1 MGKNSEKIA
10 SNLITANYDSLIGT
24 IRSLVETARHS
35 AARSVNA
42 LMTATYW
49 EIGRRIVEF
58 EQRGEKRAGYG
69 QELLKR
75 LARDLTAKFGRGF
88 GVDNLEL
95 FRAFYLTF
103 PPRQISETASR
114 ISESSVR
121 NFRGAGRSG
130 AKSESL
136 IRILSP
142 AELAEA
148 FPLSWTHYIH
158 LIRRSRSPEA
168 RKFYEAEALRGG
180 WSVRQ
185 LDRQMASLFYERVS
199 LSKNKADMLTKPGK
213 ILPEDRV
220 SPAEE
225 IKDPFVLEFL
235 DLKDEYSESDL
246 EDALI
251 RHLEHF
257 LLELGGDFAFIGR
270 QKRLRVGGEWYRVD
284 LIFFHRGLRCLVI
297 VDLKLGKFTH
307 ADAGQMHLYLN
318 YAREHWS
325 RPEENPPVGL
335 ILCAQKDDA
344 LARYALEGLPDKVLA
359 REYKLALPD
368 EKLLAREIERTRK
381 VLEARRRVV

>member
-1 MGKNSEKIA
+1 MAKAKKVA
-10 SNLITANYDSLIGT
+10 SSAKKKPIDLVTSNYDSLIGT
-24 IRSLVETARHS
+24 IRSLVESARHS

-49 EIGRRIVEF
+49 QIGRRIVEF
-58 EQRGEKRAGYG
+58 EQRGDKRAGYG

-75 LARDLTAKFGRGF
+75 LAGDLTAKFGRGF

-103 PPRQISETASR
+103 PPRQISETLSR
-114 ISESSVR
+114 KSESSVR
-121 NFRGAGRSG
+121 KFPGAGRSG
-130 AKSESL
+130 EKSESL

-142 AELAEA
+142 ADLVEA

-185 LDRQMASLFYERVS
+185 LDRQMASLFYERVA
-199 LSKNKADMLTKPGK
+199 LSKNKADMLTKAGQS
-213 ILPEDRV
+213 LSEDRV

-246 EDALI
+246 EEELI

-257 LLELGGDFAFIGR
+257 L
-270 QKRLRVGGEWYRVD
+270 
-284 LIFFHRGLRCLVI
+284 
-297 VDLKLGKFTH
+297 
-307 ADAGQMHLYLN
+307 
-318 YAREHWS
+318 
-325 RPEENPPVGL
+325 
-335 ILCAQKDDA
+335 
-344 LARYALEGLPDKVLA
+344 
-359 REYKLALPD
+359 
-368 EKLLAREIERTRK
+368 
-381 VLEARRRVV
+381 